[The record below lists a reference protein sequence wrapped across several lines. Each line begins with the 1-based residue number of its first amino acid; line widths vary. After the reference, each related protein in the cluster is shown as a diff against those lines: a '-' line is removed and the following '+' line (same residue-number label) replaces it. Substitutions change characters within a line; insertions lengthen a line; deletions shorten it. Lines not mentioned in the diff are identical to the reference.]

1 MSTLQFHLDQAFLA
15 RQLAETSTA
24 RAAAICAQLIE
35 RLRRLYK
42 ADHREA
48 MAAAY
53 SVDHAVTT
61 ALEGLLANPA
71 PLSPDPDAFLLDEL
85 LLHADPSIFDKRVHP
100 QVAAYHTALR
110 APAPPQYAPPADP
123 QAAPAPPVSTS
134 HALGA
139 DATTSESSGDTDDS
153 SDSGESGSS
162 ESGDTSDEDKGG
174 APTALPPRAP
184 PEEDESS
191 SDESGEGSELAGAK

>member
-24 RAAAICAQLIE
+24 RAATIRAQLVE

-61 ALEGLLANPA
+61 
-71 PLSPDPDAFLLDEL
+71 
-85 LLHADPSIFDKRVHP
+85 
-100 QVAAYHTALR
+100 
-110 APAPPQYAPPADP
+110 
-123 QAAPAPPVSTS
+123 
-134 HALGA
+134 
-139 DATTSESSGDTDDS
+139 
-153 SDSGESGSS
+153 
-162 ESGDTSDEDKGG
+162 
-174 APTALPPRAP
+174 PPRGP
-184 PEEDESS
+184 PRQSRS
-191 SDESGEGSELAGAK
+191 AFP